1 MDPIGQKGDDYEMVY
16 RKGFKITP
24 EEQRTITKEGTVL
37 EEKSEK
43 NPPDR
48 LFYVVEVYISD
59 PDRTDGFNGEQEFN
73 QEFNQQGNNG
83 MLMVEPPSLDNETKN
98 ENKNG
103 METKNDAATQPTQ
116 GRFSNFGIKNK
127 F

>member
-83 MLMVEPPSLDNETKN
+83 MLMVEPPSLSNETKN
-98 ENKNG
+98 ENNQNKNG

-116 GRFSNFGIKNK
+116 GRFSNF
-127 F
+127 